1 MENIEAKYFL
11 EKEYLENTRIDI
23 LLNYFYDLHDNKCNH
38 KYDEYLPYSF
48 HLKAVDE
55 AILFFK
61 GCLPNINNA
70 VIYARIVG
78 AGHDSIEDARIT
90 FNNIKQ
96 KFNLYI
102 AESIFGCS
110 ESTGRTR
117 EERKDEAYYKRLNEA
132 GYISVYVKLCD
143 IVANT
148 NYSILTFNTK
158 MLEDKRKDFKTLL
171 EKLELQYTIQY
182 RPIIE
187 HLEYLYGIKI

>member
-1 MENIEAKYFL
+1 MYLKQTNIKV
-11 EKEYLENTRIDI
+11 I
-23 LLNYFYDLHDNKCNH
+23 LDYFYDLHDNKCNQ
-38 KYDEYLPYSF
+38 KYDDYLPYSF

-55 AILFFK
+55 AIIFFK
-61 GCLPNINNA
+61 NCLPTIQDA
-70 VIYARIVG
+70 LTYARIVG

-96 KFNLYI
+96 KFSLYI

-143 IVANT
+143 IIANT

-158 MLEDKRKDFKTLL
+158 MLEDKRKDFETLL
-171 EKLELQYTIQY
+171 EKLYLEYTIQY
-182 RPIIE
+182 KPLIE
-187 HLEYLYGIKI
+187 HLKYLYGIKI